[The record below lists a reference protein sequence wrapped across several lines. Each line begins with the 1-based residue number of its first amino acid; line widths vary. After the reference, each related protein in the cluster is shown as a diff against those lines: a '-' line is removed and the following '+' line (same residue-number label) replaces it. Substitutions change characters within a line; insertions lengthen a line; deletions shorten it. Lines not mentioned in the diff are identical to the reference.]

1 MPRQQTKETIVNR
14 REFIWTSGTAVTAAL
29 VGTPAF
35 AAGKPLKIGYNVA
48 TLANPF
54 FQGMTKGVVD
64 ASSKTS
70 GITLLNTNANG
81 DANTQSTMVV
91 DLINQG
97 VDALILNPINANSI
111 VPVVQQAQKKGIPVF
126 TLDRGA
132 SCGPCQVNFLET
144 DNIALGREGAQYI
157 IDKLKARYGKIQGN
171 VVDLVGLIGTTAGDD
186 RDKGF
191 LEVFN
196 KAAAENAG
204 LKLIARQEGQF
215 DQEKSFNLMS
225 QIMAANPQIDAV
237 FNGNDDN
244 AVGALRAIRQA
255 SRNVPLDD
263 PKHII
268 IVGVDG
274 TEQALTA
281 IRKGDMDATM
291 SQNPLT
297 MASQSVKYVDQYFNG
312 DKSKIPQHEYWPHIL
327 LTKETID
334 SPEVKAYGLWADEV
348 TKG

>member
-1 MPRQQTKETIVNR
+1 MNR
-14 REFIWTSGTAVTAAL
+14 REAL
-29 VGTPAF
+29 ALMGGLSMSAF
-35 AAGKPLKIGYNVA
+35 LPTIARADGKKIKLGYNVA

-64 ASSKTS
+64 AAAKYPN
-70 GITLLNTNANG
+70 ITLINTNANG
-81 DANTQSTMVV
+81 DANTQSTMVI

-111 VPVVQQAQKKGIPVF
+111 VPVVDQAKKKGIPVF

-132 SCGPCQVNFLET
+132 ACGDCQVNFLET
-144 DNIALGREGAQYI
+144 DNVALGREGAQYI
-157 IDKLKARYGKIQGN
+157 AAQLKKRYGKIQGN

-191 LEVFN
+191 TEEFN
-196 KAAAENAG
+196 KIAAENPG
-204 LKLIARQEGQF
+204 LKLVARQEGKF
-215 DQEKSFNLMS
+215 DQETSFNLMS

-244 AVGALRAIRQA
+244 AVGALRAIKQA
-255 SRNVPLDD
+255 SKNAPLDD

-268 IVGVDG
+268 VVGIDG
-274 TEQALTA
+274 TAQALTA
-281 IRKGDMDATM
+281 IRKGEMDATL

-297 MASQSVKYVDQYFNG
+297 MASQSVKYVDQFFNG
-312 DKSKIPQHEYWPHIL
+312 DKSKIPGHEFWPHIL
-327 LTKETID
+327 LTKENID
-334 SPEVKAYGLWADEV
+334 SPEVKSYGLWAEEV
-348 TKG
+348 AKG

>member
-1 MPRQQTKETIVNR
+1 MNR
-14 REFIWTSGTAVTAAL
+14 RELIQSGVVAVAASAF
-29 VGTPAF
+29 GMPRAF
-35 AAGKPLKIGYNVA
+35 AQAKPLKIGYNVA

-64 ASSKTS
+64 AVAKFPNMK
-70 GITLLNTNANG
+70 LLNTNANG

-111 VPVVQQAQKKGIPVF
+111 VPVVQQAEKKKIPVF

-132 SCGPCQVNFLET
+132 ACGDCQVNFLET
-144 DNIALGREGAQYI
+144 DNVALGREGAQFI
-157 IDKLKARYGKIQGN
+157 AAQLKKRYGKVQGN
-171 VVDLVGLIGTTAGDD
+171 VVNLIGLLGTTAGDD

-191 LEVFN
+191 SDEFN
-196 KAAAENAG
+196 KIAAENSG
-204 LKLIARQEGQF
+204 LKLVARQEAQF
-215 DQEKSFNLMS
+215 DQEKAFNLMS
-225 QIMAANPQIDAV
+225 QIMAANAQIDAV

-268 IVGVDG
+268 IIGIDG

-281 IRKGDMDATM
+281 IRKGDMDATL

-297 MASQSVKYVDQYFNG
+297 MAGQSVAYVDAYFNG
-312 DKSKIPQHEYWPHIL
+312 DKSKIPAHQFWPHIL
-327 LTKETID
+327 LTKENID
-334 SPEVKAYGLWADEV
+334 SAEVKSYGLWADEV

>member
-1 MPRQQTKETIVNR
+1 MNR
-14 REFIWTSGTAVTAAL
+14 REFIVASGAVATAVAL
-29 VGTPAF
+29 VDAPAF
-35 AAGKPLKIGYNVA
+35 AEGKAIKVGYNVA

-64 ASSKTS
+64 AAAKFP
-70 GITLLNTNANG
+70 GMTLLNTNANG

-97 VDALILNPINANSI
+97 VSALILNPINANAI
-111 VPVVQQAQKKGIPVF
+111 VPVVEQAKKKGIPVF

-132 SCGPCQVNFLET
+132 ACGPCQVNFLET
-144 DNIALGREGAQYI
+144 DNVALGREGAQFI
-157 IDKLKARYGKIQGN
+157 IDRLKARYGKIQGN

-191 LEVFN
+191 MEVFN
-196 KAAAENAG
+196 KAVAENPG

-225 QIMAANPQIDAV
+225 QIMAANHDIDAV

-244 AVGALRAIRQA
+244 AVGAMRAIRQA
-255 SRNVPLDD
+255 GRNVPLDD

-268 IVGVDG
+268 IVGIDG

-281 IRKGDMDATM
+281 IRKGEMDATL

-312 DKSKIPQHEYWPHIL
+312 DKAKIPAHEFWPHIL
-327 LTKETID
+327 LTKANID